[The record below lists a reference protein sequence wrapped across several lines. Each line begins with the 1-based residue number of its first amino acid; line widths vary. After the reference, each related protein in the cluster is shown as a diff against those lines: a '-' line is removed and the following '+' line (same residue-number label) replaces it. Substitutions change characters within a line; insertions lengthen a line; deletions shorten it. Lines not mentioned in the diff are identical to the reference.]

1 MATVDAGRVWTLLGA
16 KDLGIGN
23 DYKAARVP
31 PPLTDLLGGQLA
43 WRQHVGGHTDAPNM
57 PSFIQWADRN
67 MGRSAAAK

>member
-1 MATVDAGRVWTLLGA
+1 
-16 KDLGIGN
+16 
-23 DYKAARVP
+23 VP

-67 MGRSAAAK
+67 MGRSAAANSAIFPCKIIRVEAA